1 MEQVMGDTL
10 IKTTGLIKRFGDK
23 LAVNGVNLDVRSG
36 EIFGFLG
43 PNGAGKTT
51 TIKMICG
58 LLRPTAGSAFVGEFD
73 IQRQPIAA
81 KSILGY
87 VPDEPML
94 YEKLSAREFLGF
106 VADLYNVPLQQAEH
120 RAEDLLKLLDLTNDA
135 DNLIEGFSHGMRQKT
150 AIASALMHD
159 PRVLVL
165 DEPTVGLD
173 PKSAR
178 FIKDILR
185 QLAERG
191 AAVFLSTHIL
201 EIAERMCDRIGIIDH
216 GNLIAVG
223 TVEELRAGQ
232 ADQSLEDIF
241 LSLTG
246 GAEYAEIAQ
255 VLA

>member
-1 MEQVMGDTL
+1 MDQVMGDTL
-10 IKTTGLIKRFGDK
+10 IKTTSLVKRFGDK
-23 LAVNGVNLDVRSG
+23 LAVNSVNLDVRGG

-58 LLRPTAGSAFVGEFD
+58 LLRPTAGSASVGGFD
-73 IQRQPIAA
+73 IQQQPIAA

-120 RAEDLLKLLDLTNDA
+120 RAEELLKLLDLTNDA

-150 AIASALMHD
+150 AIAGALMHD

-165 DEPTVGLD
+165 DEPTIGLD

-223 TVEELRAGQ
+223 TVEELRAGR

>member
-10 IKTTGLIKRFGDK
+10 IKTISLVKRFGDK
-23 LAVNGVNLDVRSG
+23 LAVNSVNLDVRGG

-58 LLRPTAGSAFVGEFD
+58 LLRPTAGSASVGGFD
-73 IQRQPIAA
+73 IQQQPIAA

-120 RAEDLLKLLDLTNDA
+120 RAEELLKLLDLTNDA

-150 AIASALMHD
+150 AIAGALMHD

-201 EIAERMCDRIGIIDH
+201 EIAERMCDRIGIIDR

-223 TVEELRAGQ
+223 TVEELRAGR

>member
-1 MEQVMGDTL
+1 MAGTL
-10 IKTTGLIKRFGDK
+10 IKTTDLVKRFGDK
-23 LAVNGVNLDVRSG
+23 VAVNSVNLDVQGG

-58 LLRPTAGSAFVGEFD
+58 LLRPTSGAACVGGFD
-73 IQRQPIAA
+73 IQQRPLAA
-81 KSILGY
+81 KSLLGY

-106 VADLYNVPLQQAEH
+106 VADLYNVPPQQAGR
-120 RAEDLLKLLDLTNDA
+120 RAEELLKLLDLTGDA
-135 DNLIEGFSHGMRQKT
+135 DHLIEGFSHGMRQKT
-150 AIASALMHD
+150 AIAGALMHD
-159 PRVLVL
+159 PQVLVL

-201 EIAERMCDRIGIIDH
+201 EIAERMCDRIGIINR
-216 GNLIAVG
+216 GALIAVG
-223 TVEELRAGQ
+223 TVEELRAGR
-232 ADQSLEDIF
+232 AEQSLEDVF

>member
-1 MEQVMGDTL
+1 MSDVL
-10 IKTTGLIKRFGDK
+10 IKTVGLAKRFGEK
-23 LAVNGVNLDVRSG
+23 SAVNDVNLDVRGG

-58 LLRPTAGSAFVGEFD
+58 LLRPTSGAAAVGGFD
-73 IQRQPIAA
+73 IQQQPLAA

-94 YEKLSAREFLGF
+94 YDKLAAREFLSF
-106 VADLYNVPLQQAEH
+106 VADLYNVPAPQAER
-120 RAEDLLKLLDLTNDA
+120 RAEELLRLFDLADDA

-150 AIASALMHD
+150 AIAGALMHD
-159 PRVLVL
+159 PKVLIL

-178 FIKDILR
+178 LIKDILR
-185 QLAERG
+185 QLAGRG

-201 EIAERMCDRIGIIDH
+201 EIAERMCDRIGIIDR

-223 TVEELRAGQ
+223 TVEQLRAGQ
-232 ADQSLEDIF
+232 AGQSLEDIF

>member
-1 MEQVMGDTL
+1 MGDTL
-10 IKTTGLIKRFGDK
+10 IKTTSLVKRFGDK
-23 LAVNGVNLDVRSG
+23 LAVNSVNLDVRGG

-58 LLRPTAGSAFVGEFD
+58 LLRPTAGSAFVGGFD
-73 IQRQPIAA
+73 IQQQPIAA

-94 YEKLSAREFLGF
+94 YEKLAAREFLGF
-106 VADLYNVPLQQAEH
+106 VADLYNVSPQQAEH
-120 RAEDLLKLLDLTNDA
+120 RAEELLKLLDLTNDA
-135 DNLIEGFSHGMRQKT
+135 DNLIEGFSHGMRQKM
-150 AIASALMHD
+150 AIAGALMHD

-223 TVEELRAGQ
+223 TVEELRAGR